1 MEYEYLFNALPYC
14 TGAYCSPSFCPAA
27 FWQEDGLPLLANKKK
42 YIMAKGTK
50 RTVLSALENI
60 IKAAKHEDDDRF
72 DRVFFSY
79 DDSLME
85 KVKKDSKFLAGQF
98 EITPKQAVLFAI
110 VLEMS
115 KGDEF
120 TKSDLARAL
129 KTNFI
134 NLLSYE
140 EDLKALEKGYLIRRC
155 RWGKIQVGEEVQKS
169 LERNKAYQKPTYEN
183 LSTNAILTRIGRI
196 FHELDS
202 PVDHGQDAP
211 MMALL
216 SIDDMILANPTTS
229 IAKVADKYKILRR
242 GDKLFDFYDRDD
254 DDKWECDDYMESMCP
269 AERLLF
275 YGMCYRY
282 LTYQDDYCAWFDFR
296 YCFGEKASEFLQDAY
311 KDEELSLQ
319 EHEIMVYANRDG
331 LLVKDHFKIEDS
343 VKEEIWADCG
353 GLPEQAPMAGTLRTG
368 ELKEKHLFYD
378 DALGK
383 EVGTLSNLLSEERYG
398 GIKTALEEK
407 GMRSGFTCL
416 FYGDPGTGKTETV
429 YQLARATGRDII
441 MADVSKLKSMW
452 VGESEKNLKSL
463 FSRYRRL
470 VRESKVT
477 PILLFNEADAI
488 FGIRQSGAE
497 SAVDKMEN
505 SLQNIIL
512 QEMEDLKG
520 IMIATTNLSENF
532 DKAFERR
539 FLYKVKFDK
548 PTAKVKAQIWK
559 SMMPELSDADAQY
572 LSSKF
577 ELSGGQIENIVRKKT
592 IQSILQ
598 GKEPAIEEI
607 LRFCCEEER
616 GARSVH
622 RRSGF

>member
-1 MEYEYLFNALPYC
+1 
-14 TGAYCSPSFCPAA
+14 
-27 FWQEDGLPLLANKKK
+27 
-42 YIMAKGTK
+42 MAKGTK

-79 DDSLME
+79 DDALME
-85 KVKKDSKFLAGQF
+85 KVKKDSKFLAEQF

-120 TKSDLARAL
+120 SKSDLARAL
-129 KTNFI
+129 KTNFV

-140 EDLKALEKGYLIRRC
+140 EDLKSLEKGYLIRRC

-183 LSTNAILTRIGRI
+183 LTTNSILSRITRL
-196 FHELDS
+196 FKELD
-202 PVDHGQDAP
+202 PIVYQGQKDP
-211 MMALL
+211 MMVLMN
-216 SIDDMILANPTTS
+216 IDDMILANPTTS
-229 IAKVADKYKILRR
+229 IAKVADKYCILKF
-242 GDKLFDFYDRDD
+242 GAKLNDSYDRDD
-254 DDKWECDDYMESMCP
+254 DDNWERDDYALSMCP

-275 YGMCYRY
+275 YGMCFKYVQ
-282 LTYQDDYCAWFDFR
+282 YQDDCFAWGDFWS
-296 YCFGEKASEFLQDAY
+296 CLNEKAIEYLQDEY
-311 KDEELSLQ
+311 KDENLSLQ
-319 EHEIMVYANRDG
+319 HENVLVYANHDG
-331 LLVKDHFKIEDS
+331 LLVKDHFKIDDS

-353 GLPEQAPMAGTLRTG
+353 GLPEQTPMAGTLRT
-368 ELKEKHLFYD
+368 EDLKEKHLFYD
-378 DALGK
+378 DTLGK

-429 YQLARATGRDII
+429 YQLARTTGRDII
-441 MADVSKLKSMW
+441 MVDVSKLKSMW
-452 VGESEKNLKSL
+452 VGESEKNLKAL
-463 FSRYRRL
+463 FSKYRKV

-497 SAVDKMEN
+497 RALDKMEN

-512 QEMEDLKG
+512 QEMEDLQG
-520 IMIATTNLSENF
+520 ILIATTNLSENF

-539 FLYKVKFDK
+539 FLYKVRFDK

-559 SMMPELSDADAQY
+559 SMMPELSDVDAQY
-572 LSSKF
+572 LSGKF

-616 GARSVH
+616 GSRSEH
-622 RRSGF
+622 RRIGF

>member
-1 MEYEYLFNALPYC
+1 
-14 TGAYCSPSFCPAA
+14 
-27 FWQEDGLPLLANKKK
+27 
-42 YIMAKGTK
+42 MAKGRK
-50 RTVLSALENI
+50 RTILSALEHI
-60 IKAAKHEDDDRF
+60 INAAKHEDDDRF
-72 DRVFFSY
+72 NGVFFLY
-79 DDSLME
+79 DDALME
-85 KVKKDSKFLAGQF
+85 KVKKDSKYLAEQF

-120 TKSDLARAL
+120 SKSDLARAL
-129 KTNFI
+129 KTNFV

-140 EDLKALEKGYLIRRC
+140 EDLKALEKVLLIRRC
-155 RWGKIQVGEEVQKS
+155 RWGKIQVGEEVQKC
-169 LERNKAYQKPTYEN
+169 LEHNQPYHKPTYEN

-196 FHELDS
+196 FNKLDS
-202 PVDHGQDAP
+202 PVDQGQDAP
-211 MMALL
+211 MRALL
-216 SIDDMILANPTTS
+216 SIDDMLLANPTTS
-229 IAKVADKYKILRR
+229 IAKVADKYEILRR
-242 GDKLFDFYDRDD
+242 SDKIFDFYDRDD
-254 DDKWECDDYMESMCP
+254 SDKWESNDYMESMCP

-296 YCFGEKASEFLQDAY
+296 YCFGEEASEFLQDAY

-319 EHEIMVYANRDG
+319 ARKIMVYANRDG

-353 GLPEQAPMAGTLRTG
+353 GLPEQAPMAGTLKTE

-383 EVGTLSNLLSEERYG
+383 EVGTLSHLLSEERYG
-398 GIKTALEEK
+398 GIKKALEEK
-407 GMRSGFTCL
+407 GMRSGFACL

-488 FGIRQSGAE
+488 FGIRRSGAE

-539 FLYKVKFDK
+539 FLYKVRFEK
-548 PTAKVKAQIWK
+548 PSAKVKAQIWK
-559 SMMPELSDADAQY
+559 SMMPELSYTDAQY
-572 LSSKF
+572 LLGKF

-598 GKEPAIEEI
+598 GKEPDIDEI

-616 GARSVH
+616 GSRSEQ
-622 RRSGF
+622 RRIGF

>member
-1 MEYEYLFNALPYC
+1 
-14 TGAYCSPSFCPAA
+14 
-27 FWQEDGLPLLANKKK
+27 
-42 YIMAKGTK
+42 MAKGRK
-50 RTVLSALENI
+50 RTILSALEHI
-60 IKAAKHEDDDRF
+60 INAAKHEDEDRF
-72 DRVFFSY
+72 DRVYFSY
-79 DDSLME
+79 DDALMQ
-85 KVKKDSKFLAGQF
+85 KVNKDSKFLADQF
-98 EITPKQAVLFAI
+98 GITPKQAVLFAI

-155 RWGKIQVGEEVQKS
+155 RWGKIQVGEDVQKS

-183 LSTNAILTRIGRI
+183 LTTNGILSRITRL
-196 FHELDS
+196 FKELD
-202 PVDHGQDAP
+202 PIVYQGQKDP
-211 MMALL
+211 MMVLMN
-216 SIDDMILANPTTS
+216 IDDMILANPTTS
-229 IAKVADKYKILRR
+229 IAKVADKYCILKF
-242 GDKLFDFYDRDD
+242 GAKLNDSYDRDD
-254 DDKWECDDYMESMCP
+254 DDKWERDDYALSMCP

-275 YGMCYRY
+275 YGMCFKYVQ
-282 LTYQDDYCAWFDFR
+282 YQDDSLAWGDFWS
-296 YCFGEKASEFLQDAY
+296 CFNEKVIEYLQDEY
-311 KDEELSLQ
+311 NDETLSLQ
-319 EHEIMVYANRDG
+319 QENVLVYANHDG

-353 GLPEQAPMAGTLRTG
+353 GLPEQTPMAGTLKTAD
-368 ELKEKHLFYD
+368 LKEKHLFYD

-429 YQLARATGRDII
+429 YQLARTTGRDII
-441 MADVSKLKSMW
+441 MVDVSKLKSMW
-452 VGESEKNLKSL
+452 VGESEKNLKAL
-463 FSRYRRL
+463 FSKYRKV
-470 VRESKVT
+470 VRDSKVT

-497 SAVDKMEN
+497 RAIDKMEN
-505 SLQNIIL
+505 TFQNIIL
-512 QEMEDLKG
+512 QEMEDLQG

-548 PTAKVKAQIWK
+548 H
-559 SMMPELSDADAQY
+559 
-572 LSSKF
+572 
-577 ELSGGQIENIVRKKT
+577 
-592 IQSILQ
+592 ILFY
-598 GKEPAIEEI
+598 
-607 LRFCCEEER
+607 RCR
-616 GARSVH
+616 
-622 RRSGF
+622 

>member
-1 MEYEYLFNALPYC
+1 
-14 TGAYCSPSFCPAA
+14 
-27 FWQEDGLPLLANKKK
+27 
-42 YIMAKGTK
+42 MAKGRK
-50 RTVLSALENI
+50 RTILSALEHI
-60 IKAAKHEDDDRF
+60 INAAKHEDDDRF
-72 DRVFFSY
+72 NGVFFLY
-79 DDSLME
+79 DDALME
-85 KVKKDSKFLAGQF
+85 KVKKDSKYLAEQF

-120 TKSDLARAL
+120 SKSDLARAL
-129 KTNFI
+129 KTNFV

-140 EDLKALEKGYLIRRC
+140 EDLKALEKVLLIRRC
-155 RWGKIQVGEEVQKS
+155 RWGKIQVEEEVQKC
-169 LERNKAYQKPTYEN
+169 LEHNQPYHKPTYEN

-196 FHELDS
+196 FNKLDS
-202 PVDHGQDAP
+202 PVDQGQDAP
-211 MMALL
+211 MRALL
-216 SIDDMILANPTTS
+216 SIDDMLLANPTTS
-229 IAKVADKYKILRR
+229 IAKVADKYEILRR
-242 GDKLFDFYDRDD
+242 SDKIFDFYDRDD
-254 DDKWECDDYMESMCP
+254 SDKWESNDYMESMCP

-296 YCFGEKASEFLQDAY
+296 YCFGEEASEFLQDAY

-319 EHEIMVYANRDG
+319 ARKIMVYVNRDG

-353 GLPEQAPMAGTLRTG
+353 GLPEQAPIAGTLKTE

-383 EVGTLSNLLSEERYG
+383 EVGTLSHLLSEERYG
-398 GIKTALEEK
+398 GIKKALEEK

-416 FYGDPGTGKTETV
+416 FYGDQGTGKTETV

-488 FGIRQSGAE
+488 FGIRRSGAE

-539 FLYKVKFDK
+539 FLYKVRFEK
-548 PTAKVKAQIWK
+548 PSAKVKAQIWK
-559 SMMPELSDADAQY
+559 SMMPELSYTDAQY
-572 LSSKF
+572 LSGKF

-598 GKEPAIEEI
+598 GKEPDIDEI

-616 GARSVH
+616 GSRSEH
-622 RRSGF
+622 RRIGF

>member
-1 MEYEYLFNALPYC
+1 M
-14 TGAYCSPSFCPAA
+14 
-27 FWQEDGLPLLANKKK
+27 
-42 YIMAKGTK
+42 
-50 RTVLSALENI
+50 
-60 IKAAKHEDDDRF
+60 
-72 DRVFFSY
+72 
-79 DDSLME
+79 
-85 KVKKDSKFLAGQF
+85 
-98 EITPKQAVLFAI
+98 
-110 VLEMS
+110 
-115 KGDEF
+115 
-120 TKSDLARAL
+120 
-129 KTNFI
+129 
-134 NLLSYE
+134 
-140 EDLKALEKGYLIRRC
+140 
-155 RWGKIQVGEEVQKS
+155 GEEVQKC
-169 LERNKAYQKPTYEN
+169 LEHNQPYHKPTYEN

-196 FHELDS
+196 FNKLDS
-202 PVDHGQDAP
+202 PVDQGQDAP
-211 MMALL
+211 MRALL
-216 SIDDMILANPTTS
+216 SIDDMLLANPTTS
-229 IAKVADKYKILRR
+229 IAKVADKYEILRR
-242 GDKLFDFYDRDD
+242 SDKIFDFYDRDD
-254 DDKWECDDYMESMCP
+254 SDKWESNDYMESMCP

-296 YCFGEKASEFLQDAY
+296 YCFGEEASEFLQDAY

-319 EHEIMVYANRDG
+319 ARKIMVYVNRDG

-353 GLPEQAPMAGTLRTG
+353 GLPEQAPIAGTLKTE

-383 EVGTLSNLLSEERYG
+383 EVGTLSHLLSEERYG
-398 GIKTALEEK
+398 GIKKALEEK

-488 FGIRQSGAE
+488 FGIRRSGAE

-532 DKAFERR
+532 DEAFERR
-539 FLYKVKFDK
+539 FLYKVRFEK
-548 PTAKVKAQIWK
+548 PSAKVKAQIWK
-559 SMMPELSDADAQY
+559 SMMPELSYIDAQY
-572 LSSKF
+572 LSGKF

-598 GKEPAIEEI
+598 GKEPDIDEI

-616 GARSVH
+616 GARSEH
-622 RRSGF
+622 RRIGF

>member
-1 MEYEYLFNALPYC
+1 
-14 TGAYCSPSFCPAA
+14 
-27 FWQEDGLPLLANKKK
+27 
-42 YIMAKGTK
+42 MAKGTK

-60 IKAAKHEDDDRF
+60 IKAAKHEGDDRF

-79 DDSLME
+79 DDALME
-85 KVKKDSKFLAGQF
+85 KVKEDSKYLAEQF

-110 VLEMS
+110 ILEMS

-120 TKSDLARAL
+120 CKSNLAMAL
-129 KTNFI
+129 KTNFV

-183 LSTNAILTRIGRI
+183 LTTNSILSRITRL
-196 FHELDS
+196 FKELD
-202 PVDHGQDAP
+202 PIVYQGQKDP
-211 MMALL
+211 MMVLMN
-216 SIDDMILANPTTS
+216 IDDMILANPTTS
-229 IAKVADKYKILRR
+229 ISKVADKYCILKF
-242 GDKLFDFYDRDD
+242 GAKLNDSYDRDD
-254 DDKWECDDYMESMCP
+254 NDKWERDDYASSMCP

-275 YGMCYRY
+275 YGMCFKYVQ
-282 LTYQDDYCAWFDFR
+282 YQDDSLAWGDFWS
-296 YCFGEKASEFLQDAY
+296 CFNEKVIEYLQDEY
-311 KDEELSLQ
+311 NDEVLSLQ
-319 EHEIMVYANRDG
+319 QENVLVYANHDG

-353 GLPEQAPMAGTLRTG
+353 GLPEQTPMAGTLKTAD
-368 ELKEKHLFYD
+368 LKEKHLFYD

-429 YQLARATGRDII
+429 YQLARTTGRDII
-441 MADVSKLKSMW
+441 MVDVSKLKSMW
-452 VGESEKNLKSL
+452 VGESEKNLKAL
-463 FSRYRRL
+463 FSKYRKV

-497 SAVDKMEN
+497 RAIDKMEN
-505 SLQNIIL
+505 TFQNIIL
-512 QEMEDLKG
+512 QEMEDLQG

-539 FLYKVKFDK
+539 FLYKVRFDK

-559 SMMPELSDADAQY
+559 SMMPELSDVDAQY
-572 LSSKF
+572 LSGKF

-616 GARSVH
+616 GSRSEH

>member
-1 MEYEYLFNALPYC
+1 
-14 TGAYCSPSFCPAA
+14 
-27 FWQEDGLPLLANKKK
+27 
-42 YIMAKGTK
+42 MAKGRK
-50 RTVLSALENI
+50 RTILSALEHI
-60 IKAAKHEDDDRF
+60 INAAKHEDEDRF
-72 DRVFFSY
+72 DRVYFSY
-79 DDSLME
+79 DDALMQ
-85 KVKKDSKFLAGQF
+85 KVNKDSKFLADQF
-98 EITPKQAVLFAI
+98 GITPKQAVLFAI

-155 RWGKIQVGEEVQKS
+155 RWGKIQVGEDVQKS

-183 LSTNAILTRIGRI
+183 LTTNGILSRITRL
-196 FHELDS
+196 FKELD
-202 PVDHGQDAP
+202 PIVYQGQKDP
-211 MMALL
+211 MMVLMN
-216 SIDDMILANPTTS
+216 IDDMILANPTTS
-229 IAKVADKYKILRR
+229 IAKVADKYCILKF
-242 GDKLFDFYDRDD
+242 GAKLNDSYDRDD
-254 DDKWECDDYMESMCP
+254 DDKWERNDYALSMCP

-275 YGMCYRY
+275 YGMCFKYVQ
-282 LTYQDDYCAWFDFR
+282 YQDDSLAWGDFWS
-296 YCFGEKASEFLQDAY
+296 CFNEKVIEYLQDEY
-311 KDEELSLQ
+311 NDETLSLQ
-319 EHEIMVYANRDG
+319 QENVLVYANHDG

-353 GLPEQAPMAGTLRTG
+353 GLPEQTPMAGTLRTE

-429 YQLARATGRDII
+429 YQLARTTGRDII
-441 MADVSKLKSMW
+441 MVDVSKLKSMW
-452 VGESEKNLKSL
+452 VGESEKNLKAL
-463 FSRYRRL
+463 FSKYRKV

-497 SAVDKMEN
+497 RAIDKMEN
-505 SLQNIIL
+505 TFQNIIL
-512 QEMEDLKG
+512 QEMEDLQG

-572 LSSKF
+572 LSGKF

-616 GARSVH
+616 GARSEH
-622 RRSGF
+622 RRIGF

>member
-1 MEYEYLFNALPYC
+1 
-14 TGAYCSPSFCPAA
+14 
-27 FWQEDGLPLLANKKK
+27 
-42 YIMAKGTK
+42 
-50 RTVLSALENI
+50 
-60 IKAAKHEDDDRF
+60 
-72 DRVFFSY
+72 
-79 DDSLME
+79 ME
-85 KVKKDSKFLAGQF
+85 KVKKDSKYLAEQF
-98 EITPKQAVLFAI
+98 GITEKQAVLFAI

-120 TKSDLARAL
+120 SKSDLARAL
-129 KTNFI
+129 KTNFV

-155 RWGKIQVGEEVQKS
+155 RWGKIQVGEEVQKC
-169 LERNKAYQKPTYEN
+169 LERNQAYHKPTYEN
-183 LSTNAILTRIGRI
+183 LSTYAILSRIGRI
-196 FHELDS
+196 IRELDT
-202 PVDHGQDAP
+202 PVDSELKDP

-216 SIDDMILANPTTS
+216 TIDDMILANPKTS
-229 IAKVADKYKILRR
+229 IAKAADKYEILRQ

-254 DDKWECDDYMESMCP
+254 DDKWECYDYMESMCP
-269 AERLLF
+269 SERLLF

-282 LTYQDDYCAWFDFR
+282 LNYNDDFLGWFDFR
-296 YCFGEKASEFLQDAY
+296 YLFGEKTMEYLQETY
-311 KDEELSLQ
+311 KDEDLSLQ
-319 EHEIMVYANRDG
+319 THKIMVYANRDG

-353 GLPEQAPMAGTLRTG
+353 GLPEQAPMAGTLKNE
-368 ELKEKHLFYD
+368 ELKEKRLFYD
-378 DALGK
+378 DELGR

-398 GIKTALEEK
+398 AIKTALEEK

-416 FYGDPGTGKTETV
+416 FYGEPGTGKTETV
-429 YQLARATGRDII
+429 YQLARETRRDIL

-463 FSRYRRL
+463 FSKYRKM
-470 VRESKVT
+470 VRDSKVT

-488 FGIRQSGAE
+488 FGVRKSGAE
-497 SAVDKMEN
+497 DAVDKMEN

-520 IMIATTNLSENF
+520 ILIATTNLSENF

-539 FLYKVKFDK
+539 FLYKIKFGK
-548 PTAKVKAQIWK
+548 PSTKVKTQIWK
-559 SMMPELSDADAQY
+559 SMMPELTDVDAQY
-572 LSSKF
+572 ISGKF

-592 IQSILQ
+592 IQSIIS
-598 GKEPAIEEI
+598 GTEPTIEEI

-616 GARSVH
+616 GARSEN
-622 RRSGF
+622 RRIGF

>member
-1 MEYEYLFNALPYC
+1 
-14 TGAYCSPSFCPAA
+14 
-27 FWQEDGLPLLANKKK
+27 
-42 YIMAKGTK
+42 MAKGRK
-50 RTVLSALENI
+50 RTILSALEHI
-60 IKAAKHEDDDRF
+60 INAAKHEDEDRF

-79 DDSLME
+79 DDALMQN
-85 KVKKDSKFLAGQF
+85 VNKDSIFLADQF
-98 EITPKQAVLFAI
+98 GITPKQAVLFAI

-155 RWGKIQVGEEVQKS
+155 RWGKIQVGEDVQKS

-183 LSTNAILTRIGRI
+183 LTTNGILSRITRL
-196 FHELDS
+196 FKELD
-202 PVDHGQDAP
+202 PIVYQGQKDP
-211 MMALL
+211 MMVLMN
-216 SIDDMILANPTTS
+216 IDDMILANPTTS
-229 IAKVADKYKILRR
+229 IAKVADKYCILKF
-242 GDKLFDFYDRDD
+242 GAKLNDSYDRDD
-254 DDKWECDDYMESMCP
+254 DDKWERDDYALSMCP

-275 YGMCYRY
+275 YGMCFKYVQ
-282 LTYQDDYCAWFDFR
+282 YQDDSLAWGDFWS
-296 YCFGEKASEFLQDAY
+296 CFNEKVIEYLQDEY
-311 KDEELSLQ
+311 NDETLSLQ
-319 EHEIMVYANRDG
+319 QENVLVYANHDG

-353 GLPEQAPMAGTLRTG
+353 GLPEQTPMAGTLRTE

-429 YQLARATGRDII
+429 YQLARTTGRDII
-441 MADVSKLKSMW
+441 MVDVSKLKSMW
-452 VGESEKNLKSL
+452 VGESEKNLKAL
-463 FSRYRRL
+463 FSKYRKV

-497 SAVDKMEN
+497 RAIDKMEN
-505 SLQNIIL
+505 TFQNIIL
-512 QEMEDLKG
+512 QEMEDLQG

-572 LSSKF
+572 LSGKF

-616 GARSVH
+616 GSRSEH
-622 RRSGF
+622 RRIGF

>member
-1 MEYEYLFNALPYC
+1 
-14 TGAYCSPSFCPAA
+14 
-27 FWQEDGLPLLANKKK
+27 
-42 YIMAKGTK
+42 MAKGTK

-60 IKAAKHEDDDRF
+60 IKAAKHEGDDRF

-79 DDSLME
+79 DDALME
-85 KVKKDSKFLAGQF
+85 KVKEDSKYLAEQF

-110 VLEMS
+110 ILEMS

-120 TKSDLARAL
+120 CKSNLAMAL
-129 KTNFI
+129 KTNFV

-183 LSTNAILTRIGRI
+183 LTTNSILSRITRL
-196 FHELDS
+196 FKELD
-202 PVDHGQDAP
+202 PIVYQGQKDP
-211 MMALL
+211 MMVLMN
-216 SIDDMILANPTTS
+216 IDDMILANPTTS
-229 IAKVADKYKILRR
+229 IAKVADKYCILKF
-242 GDKLFDFYDRDD
+242 GAKLNDSYDRDD
-254 DDKWECDDYMESMCP
+254 DDKWERDDYALSMCP

-275 YGMCYRY
+275 YGMCFKYVQ
-282 LTYQDDYCAWFDFR
+282 YQDDSLAWGDFWS
-296 YCFGEKASEFLQDAY
+296 CFNEKVIEYLQDEY
-311 KDEELSLQ
+311 NDEVLSLQ
-319 EHEIMVYANRDG
+319 QENVLVYANHDG

-353 GLPEQAPMAGTLRTG
+353 GLPEQTPMAGTLKTAD
-368 ELKEKHLFYD
+368 LKEKHLFYD

-429 YQLARATGRDII
+429 YQLARTTGRDII
-441 MADVSKLKSMW
+441 MVDVSKLKSMW
-452 VGESEKNLKSL
+452 VGESEKNLKAL
-463 FSRYRRL
+463 FSKYRKV

-497 SAVDKMEN
+497 RAIDKMEN
-505 SLQNIIL
+505 TFQNIIL
-512 QEMEDLKG
+512 QEMEDLQG

-539 FLYKVKFDK
+539 FLYKVRFDK

-559 SMMPELSDADAQY
+559 SMMPELSDVDAQY
-572 LSSKF
+572 LSGKF

-616 GARSVH
+616 GSRSEH

>member
-1 MEYEYLFNALPYC
+1 
-14 TGAYCSPSFCPAA
+14 
-27 FWQEDGLPLLANKKK
+27 
-42 YIMAKGTK
+42 MAKGRK
-50 RTVLSALENI
+50 RTILSALEHI
-60 IKAAKHEDDDRF
+60 INAAKHEDEDRF
-72 DRVFFSY
+72 DRVYFSY
-79 DDSLME
+79 DDALMQ
-85 KVKKDSKFLAGQF
+85 KVNKDSKFLADQF
-98 EITPKQAVLFAI
+98 GITPKQAVLFAI

-155 RWGKIQVGEEVQKS
+155 RWGKIQVGEDVQKS

-183 LSTNAILTRIGRI
+183 LTTNGILSRITRL
-196 FHELDS
+196 FKELD
-202 PVDHGQDAP
+202 PIVYQGQKDP
-211 MMALL
+211 MMVLMN
-216 SIDDMILANPTTS
+216 IDDMILANPTTS
-229 IAKVADKYKILRR
+229 IAKVADKYCILKF
-242 GDKLFDFYDRDD
+242 GAKLNDSYDRDD
-254 DDKWECDDYMESMCP
+254 DDKWERDDYALSMCP

-275 YGMCYRY
+275 YGMCFKYVQ
-282 LTYQDDYCAWFDFR
+282 YQDDSLAWGDFWS
-296 YCFGEKASEFLQDAY
+296 CFNEKVIEYLQDEY
-311 KDEELSLQ
+311 NDETLSLQ
-319 EHEIMVYANRDG
+319 QENVLVYANHDG

-353 GLPEQAPMAGTLRTG
+353 GLPEQTPMAGTLKTAD
-368 ELKEKHLFYD
+368 LKEKHLFYD

-429 YQLARATGRDII
+429 YQLARTTGRDII
-441 MADVSKLKSMW
+441 MVDVSKLKSMW
-452 VGESEKNLKSL
+452 VGESEKNLKAL
-463 FSRYRRL
+463 FSKYRKV
-470 VRESKVT
+470 VRDSKVT

-497 SAVDKMEN
+497 RAIDKMEN
-505 SLQNIIL
+505 TFQNIIL
-512 QEMEDLKG
+512 QEMEDLQG

-572 LSSKF
+572 LSGKF

-616 GARSVH
+616 GSRSEH
-622 RRSGF
+622 RRIGF

>member
-1 MEYEYLFNALPYC
+1 
-14 TGAYCSPSFCPAA
+14 
-27 FWQEDGLPLLANKKK
+27 
-42 YIMAKGTK
+42 MAKGTK

-60 IKAAKHEDDDRF
+60 IKAAKHEEDDRF

-79 DDSLME
+79 DDALME
-85 KVKKDSKFLAGQF
+85 KVKEDSKYLAEQF

-120 TKSDLARAL
+120 SKSDLARAL
-129 KTNFI
+129 KTNFV

-183 LSTNAILTRIGRI
+183 LTTNSILSRITRL
-196 FHELDS
+196 FKELD
-202 PVDHGQDAP
+202 PIVYQGQKDP
-211 MMALL
+211 MMVLMN
-216 SIDDMILANPTTS
+216 IDDMILANPTTS
-229 IAKVADKYKILRR
+229 IAKVADKYCILKF
-242 GDKLFDFYDRDD
+242 GAKLNDSYDRDD
-254 DDKWECDDYMESMCP
+254 DDNWERDDYALSMCP

-275 YGMCYRY
+275 YGMCFKYVQ
-282 LTYQDDYCAWFDFR
+282 YQDDCFAWGDFWS
-296 YCFGEKASEFLQDAY
+296 CLNEKAIEYLQDEY
-311 KDEELSLQ
+311 KDENLSLQ
-319 EHEIMVYANRDG
+319 HENVLVYANHDG
-331 LLVKDHFKIEDS
+331 LLVKDHFKIDDS

-353 GLPEQAPMAGTLRTG
+353 GLPEQTPMAGTLRT
-368 ELKEKHLFYD
+368 EDLKEKHLFYD
-378 DALGK
+378 DTLGK
-383 EVGTLSNLLSEERYG
+383 EVGALSNLLSEERYG

-429 YQLARATGRDII
+429 YQLARTTGRDII
-441 MADVSKLKSMW
+441 MVDVSKLKSMW
-452 VGESEKNLKSL
+452 VGESEKNLKAL
-463 FSRYRRL
+463 FSKYRKV

-497 SAVDKMEN
+497 RALDKMEN

-512 QEMEDLKG
+512 QEMEDLQG
-520 IMIATTNLSENF
+520 ILIATTNLSENF

-539 FLYKVKFDK
+539 FLYKVRFDK

-559 SMMPELSDADAQY
+559 SMMPELSDVDAQY
-572 LSSKF
+572 LSGKF

-616 GARSVH
+616 GSRSEH
-622 RRSGF
+622 RRIGF

>member
-1 MEYEYLFNALPYC
+1 
-14 TGAYCSPSFCPAA
+14 
-27 FWQEDGLPLLANKKK
+27 
-42 YIMAKGTK
+42 MAKGTK

-85 KVKKDSKFLAGQF
+85 IVKKDSTFLAGQF

-183 LSTNAILTRIGRI
+183 LTTNGILSRITRL
-196 FHELDS
+196 FKELD
-202 PVDHGQDAP
+202 PIVYQGQKDP
-211 MMALL
+211 MMVLMN
-216 SIDDMILANPTTS
+216 IDDMILANPTTS
-229 IAKVADKYKILRR
+229 IAKVADKYCILKF
-242 GDKLFDFYDRDD
+242 GAKLNDSYDRDD
-254 DDKWECDDYMESMCP
+254 DDKWERDDYALSMCP

-275 YGMCYRY
+275 YGMCFKYVQ
-282 LTYQDDYCAWFDFR
+282 YQDDSLAWGDFWS
-296 YCFGEKASEFLQDAY
+296 CFNEKVIEYLQDEY
-311 KDEELSLQ
+311 NDETLSLQ
-319 EHEIMVYANRDG
+319 QENVLVYANHDG
-331 LLVKDHFKIEDS
+331 LLVKDHFKMEDS

-353 GLPEQAPMAGTLRTG
+353 GLPEQTPMAGTLRT
-368 ELKEKHLFYD
+368 EDLKEKHLFYD

-383 EVGTLSNLLSEERYG
+383 EIGTLSNLLSEERYG

-429 YQLARATGRDII
+429 YQLARTTGRDII
-441 MADVSKLKSMW
+441 MVDVSKLKSMW
-452 VGESEKNLKSL
+452 VGESEKNLKAL
-463 FSRYRRL
+463 FSKYRKV

-497 SAVDKMEN
+497 RAIDKMEN
-505 SLQNIIL
+505 TFQNIIL
-512 QEMEDLKG
+512 QEMEDLQG

-559 SMMPELSDADAQY
+559 SMMPELSDVDAQY
-572 LSSKF
+572 LSGKF

-598 GKEPAIEEI
+598 GKEPEIEEI

-616 GARSVH
+616 GSRSEH
-622 RRSGF
+622 RRIGF

>member
-1 MEYEYLFNALPYC
+1 
-14 TGAYCSPSFCPAA
+14 
-27 FWQEDGLPLLANKKK
+27 
-42 YIMAKGTK
+42 MAKGTK

-98 EITPKQAVLFAI
+98 EITPKQAVLLAI

-140 EDLKALEKGYLIRRC
+140 EDFKALEKGYLIRRC

-183 LSTNAILTRIGRI
+183 LTTNGILSRITRL
-196 FHELDS
+196 FKELD
-202 PVDHGQDAP
+202 PIVYQGQKDP
-211 MMALL
+211 MMVLMN
-216 SIDDMILANPTTS
+216 IDDMILANPTTS
-229 IAKVADKYKILRR
+229 IAKVADKYCILKF
-242 GDKLFDFYDRDD
+242 GAKLNDSYDRDD
-254 DDKWECDDYMESMCP
+254 NDKWERDDYALSMCP

-275 YGMCYRY
+275 YGMCFKYVQ
-282 LTYQDDYCAWFDFR
+282 YQDDSLAWGDFWS
-296 YCFGEKASEFLQDAY
+296 FFNEKAIEYLQDEY
-311 KDEELSLQ
+311 NDETLSLQ
-319 EHEIMVYANRDG
+319 QENVLVYANHDG

-353 GLPEQAPMAGTLRTG
+353 GLPEQTSMAGTLRT
-368 ELKEKHLFYD
+368 EDLKEKHLFYD

-429 YQLARATGRDII
+429 YQLARTTGRDII
-441 MADVSKLKSMW
+441 MVDVSKLKSMW
-452 VGESEKNLKSL
+452 VGESEKNLKAL
-463 FSRYRRL
+463 FSKYRKV

-497 SAVDKMEN
+497 RAIDKMEN
-505 SLQNIIL
+505 TFQNIIL
-512 QEMEDLKG
+512 QEMEDLQG

-559 SMMPELSDADAQY
+559 SMMPELSDVDAQY
-572 LSSKF
+572 LSGKF

-616 GARSVH
+616 GSRSVH
-622 RRSGF
+622 MRSGF